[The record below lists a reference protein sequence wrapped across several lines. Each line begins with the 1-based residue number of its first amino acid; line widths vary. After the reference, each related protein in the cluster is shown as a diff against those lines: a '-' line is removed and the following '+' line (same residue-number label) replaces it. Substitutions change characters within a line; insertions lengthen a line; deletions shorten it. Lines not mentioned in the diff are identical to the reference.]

1 MSSLAMS
8 GKDAAAALAQ
18 RWGLHDV
25 APADLRELAARGL
38 IRVVL
43 PGEWPLY
50 DPDDFTAVEELRRL
64 GDERRAWWAA
74 SINRWDAAEL
84 LGLSLEAFDALAARN
99 GLQAGRADRYL
110 RTDVLALRTSVPH
123 RDERS

>member
-1 MSSLAMS
+1 MFGVAMS
-8 GKDAAAALAQ
+8 GKAAAAALAQ

-25 APADLRELAARGL
+25 APADLRELAERGL

-64 GDERRAWWAA
+64 GDDRRAWWKA

-84 LGLSLEAFDALAARN
+84 LGLSFEAFDAAAARN
-99 GLQAGRADRYL
+99 GLRPGRADRYR
-110 RTDVLALRTSVPH
+110 RTDVLALRH
-123 RDERS
+123 ERSRS